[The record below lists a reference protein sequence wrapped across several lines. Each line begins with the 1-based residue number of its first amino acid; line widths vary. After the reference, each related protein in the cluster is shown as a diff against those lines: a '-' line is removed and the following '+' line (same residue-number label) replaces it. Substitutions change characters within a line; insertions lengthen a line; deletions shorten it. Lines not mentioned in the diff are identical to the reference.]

1 MNTHKA
7 IIYDSECPLCAA
19 YTKAFVKLKLL
30 RPAERI
36 AFSELGDQ
44 EFIPRMDR
52 SRQGN
57 EIPLVDL
64 DGGKTLYGLDA
75 LVFLLSR
82 RWKWIGT
89 AMRFRPLSLFFRQLY
104 AMISYNRR
112 VILAKKFKTIA
123 CSCAPDYHVG
133 YRLLF
138 IVFAALISVLITWSF
153 GVSLAQAAG
162 YAGNFAGL
170 KMLAAC
176 GTGWML
182 SILTAILFM
191 KSDRLEYA
199 GHLAVLQLTGVFV
212 LVPATIAAPHLGNA
226 GLYVCLGS
234 ALASS
239 LLMLRGHAR
248 RISIMNRSQA
258 WTLLWFVY
266 LQLTAAGLA
275 FYFMNDINFRP

>member
-1 MNTHKA
+1 MNTNKA

-30 RPAERI
+30 LPEERI
-36 AFSELGDQ
+36 AFSELNAQ

-64 DGGKTLYGLDA
+64 GGGETLYGLDA

-89 AMRFRPLSLFFRQLY
+89 TMRFRPLYFFFRQLY

-123 CSCAPDYHVG
+123 CSCAPDYHTG
-133 YRLLF
+133 YRVLF
-138 IVFAALISVLITWSF
+138 IVFAMAISVLVTWRF
-153 GVSLAQAAG
+153 GVSLAETAG

-170 KMLAAC
+170 KMLAVC
-176 GTGWML
+176 GTGWVL

-191 KSDRLEYA
+191 KNDRLEYT
-199 GHLAVLQLTGVFV
+199 GHLAVLQLTGVLV
-212 LVPATIAAPHLGNA
+212 LAPATIAAPHLGNA

-234 ALASS
+234 VLASS
-239 LLMLRGHAR
+239 VLMLRGHTR
-248 RISIMNRSQA
+248 RISIMGRSQA

-266 LQLTAAGLA
+266 LQLTAAGWA
-275 FYFMNDINFRP
+275 FYFMNDKNF